1 MEDTF
6 ESGTN
11 NEANYIQMVSDDD
24 LESPAKPTDLPE
36 KPIVVAEL
44 LLYDKK
50 GKELEYLVTHN
61 HILINR
67 ASAEITKTKLKRP

>member
-24 LESPAKPTDLPE
+24 LSSPAKPTDLPE

-50 GKELEYLVTHN
+50 GKALEYLVTHN

-67 ASAEITKTKLKRP
+67 ASAEFTKTKLKRP